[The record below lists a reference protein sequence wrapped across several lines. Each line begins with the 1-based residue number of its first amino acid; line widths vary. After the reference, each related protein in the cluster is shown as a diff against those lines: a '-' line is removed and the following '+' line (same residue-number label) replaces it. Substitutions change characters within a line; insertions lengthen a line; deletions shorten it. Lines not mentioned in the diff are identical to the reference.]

1 MKKLRYRFVTTWCFD
16 APADH
21 VWALMQDAETMPKW
35 WSGVRRFE
43 VIGQRRELQ
52 VGSRINAAVG
62 GLLGEL
68 VFTLE
73 VVEVQPGKLLRMKS
87 TGDLDGE
94 GIWKLDERDGA
105 TFTSYSWDVTTTG
118 SLMNLF
124 GLVFKPV
131 LVWNH
136 NRVMAKGYR
145 SIKTRL
151 AVLNS

>member
-1 MKKLRYRFVTTWCFD
+1 
-16 APADH
+16 
-21 VWALMQDAETMPKW
+21 MQDAETMPKW
-35 WSGVRRFE
+35 WPGVRRFE

-145 SIKTRL
+145 SFKTRL
-151 AVLNS
+151 ASHNT